1 MSNPSKQSI
10 FNSSKILKATN
21 VKKVHPIYQQLAE
34 SLSHIDILKFIKIY
48 NGRLC
53 ASNLMSENK
62 KKEPITK
69 IGEVGVVGVELL
81 INSSYNTIDFYSL
94 TSSQKGYDRKIVESV
109 VVGTPEDWALVI
121 TMDWSGGF
129 WQKMLN
135 DYPRIVV
142 L

>member
-1 MSNPSKQSI
+1 MMSK
-10 FNSSKILKATN
+10 
-21 VKKVHPIYQQLAE
+21 
-34 SLSHIDILKFIKIY
+34 
-48 NGRLC
+48 
-53 ASNLMSENK
+53 NK

-69 IGEVGVVGVELL
+69 IGEDGVVGVELL
-81 INSSYNTIDFYSL
+81 INSSYKTIDFYSL
-94 TSSQKGYDRKIVESV
+94 TSSQKGYGRKIVESV
-109 VVGTPEDWALVI
+109 VVGTPEDWTLVI